1 MALRTKTYFWGDV
14 IVLRCVG
21 HLVAGEETTAF
32 RQGVEKLLS
41 GRRRVVINLT
51 EVDHIDSTGLA
62 ALVHLLTQ
70 KRDPESGARLVSSRM
85 RLTELLRR
93 TKLEAVIMVLRAKR
107 RRLRHSGS
115 SDHPHQIPRADLHRP
130 FRHSPKL
137 RR

>member
-21 HLVAGEETTAF
+21 HHLVAGEETTAF
-32 RQGVEKLLS
+32 RQGVEKRLS

-62 ALVHLLTQ
+62 APVHLLTQ
-70 KRDPESGARLVSSRM
+70 KSDPESGARLVSFRRM

-93 TKLEAVIMVLRAKR
+93 TKLEAVIMVYASEEDAVASFQKQR
-107 RRLRHSGS
+107 S
-115 SDHPHQIPRADLHRP
+115 S
-130 FRHSPKL
+130 SPDS
-137 RR
+137 

>member
-14 IVLRCVG
+14 IILRCAG
-21 HLVAGEETTAF
+21 RLVAGKETTAF

-41 GRRRVVINLT
+41 ERRRVVINLT

-70 KRDPESGARLVSSRM
+70 KKDPESGARLVSSRM

-93 TKLEAVIMVLRAKR
+93 TKLDTVIMVYASEEEAVASFPKQR
-107 RRLRHSGS
+107 S
-115 SDHPHQIPRADLHRP
+115 S
-130 FRHSPKL
+130 SPDPQS
-137 RR
+137 